1 MVKKNNDS
9 GYKVFYMLIGMG
21 IGGAI
26 SFGVALGNLVVIDML
41 LGTLVD
47 CLVYITKR
55 NKRSN

>member
-1 MVKKNNDS
+1 MIKKNNDS
-9 GYKVFYMLIGMG
+9 GYIVFYMLIGMG

-26 SFGVALGNLVVIDML
+26 SFGVAFGNFVVIGML
-41 LGTLVD
+41 LGTLAD